1 MTSDGN
7 HDTLQPVDEWDTAM
21 LLCLLRQEL
30 DLCDAFI
37 PTLRIP
43 ATEIALIRKSIVNEM
58 TQLEV
63 TLNAEQCSSIRR
75 H

>member
-1 MTSDGN
+1 MNSDGG
-7 HDTLQPVDEWDTAM
+7 HDTLQPMDGWDAAM
-21 LLCLLRQEL
+21 VLCLLRQEL

-43 ATEIALIRKSIVNEM
+43 ATEIALIRRSIVNEM
-58 TQLEV
+58 KQLEV
-63 TLNAEQCSSIRR
+63 ELNAKQDTLRR